1 MEEKKINYNARTYSE
16 YKDELKQLTQKYYP
30 ELINDFQDSAVGTF
44 FMDLAAGIGDNLSY
58 HLDKRFQETQID
70 YMQERKS
77 LLSVA
82 RTNGLKVTGK
92 RPSIVEAEW
101 SCFLPLNNLDGKFEP
116 NWDYAPLLRRGT
128 QSSGG
133 GQKFE
138 LQNDLN
144 FAYQFNESGVSDRTI
159 IPLRNSNG
167 NIVGYNITK
176 KCVMISWESK
186 RYKHRI
192 SSSDI
197 QPFMEIILPEQ
208 NVIKVESIL
217 TYDGYSQ
224 SEPTILDF
232 MSDSE
237 NRWYEVDNLTDDKKF
252 TKDFILSNSFKDKL
266 LADIGSYGLTSASNY
281 GNTYCGTNSDGSK
294 IYGYIPSIAKWK
306 PIQQKFITEYT
317 DNNYCKII
325 FGAGSDE
332 NISNVTLTN
341 DYNQYL
347 LNKMVNNNFLGKLP
361 KSNST
366 LYIYYTVGGGKS
378 SNIGV
383 NVMTTVS
390 YLNVDINGVNDAIK
404 SQIKNSIS
412 VKNTSASISGRD
424 ELTNEEIRYLIK
436 YNNASQDRCVTI
448 DDYRNRILTMPT
460 EYGFPLKLGVVEKNN
475 KILITMLGL
484 SPDGTLS
491 EYISEAI
498 IANTMEYLSEYKM
511 INDYVEIQPGRINN
525 LQFEI
530 EISTTSNKS
539 KQDVIKEVAIIVG
552 DYMDINNHKM
562 GDEIY
567 INQLKTKIGAVS
579 GLKNLIDL
587 RVYNIYGDGYSTH
600 QIRQVV
606 DEETRTSNR
615 VKINLSESDGILYSD
630 NDTMFEIKNPKVDI
644 MVINKE
650 K

>member
-460 EYGFPLKLGVVEKNN
+460 EYGSPLKLGVVEKNN